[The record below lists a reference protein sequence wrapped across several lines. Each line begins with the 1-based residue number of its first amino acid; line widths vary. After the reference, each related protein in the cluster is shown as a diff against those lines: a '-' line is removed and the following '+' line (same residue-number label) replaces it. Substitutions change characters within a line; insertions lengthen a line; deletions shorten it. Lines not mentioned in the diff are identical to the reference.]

1 MVHLLISCTVYL
13 PCQLIESICFLVCV
27 SEPVLR
33 PNISPL
39 THRGSGLM
47 RYANIQIRSHSGLF
61 HADRCNKIS
70 SPLRNTNVIYNHL
83 CSDVFH
89 SHYAWAPL
97 TEHSA
102 YFDSRS
108 FTAHYV
114 MTLHRKSNSTATVYI
129 FLPCYGVTGSGCC
142 VFTYVYEVRP
152 VLAGHAETK
161 VPPEARVFLDHLHRK
176 NKK

>member
-1 MVHLLISCTVYL
+1 MCCVTVSLSLINPTAAPRKTQLRQSEISRCIYIKYIVCLHVYPILACTVYL
-13 PCQLIESICFLVCV
+13 LCQLIESICFLVCV

-47 RYANIQIRSHSGLF
+47 RYANIQIRSRSGLF

-89 SHYAWAPL
+89 SH
-97 TEHSA
+97 
-102 YFDSRS
+102 
-108 FTAHYV
+108 
-114 MTLHRKSNSTATVYI
+114 
-129 FLPCYGVTGSGCC
+129 
-142 VFTYVYEVRP
+142 
-152 VLAGHAETK
+152 
-161 VPPEARVFLDHLHRK
+161 
-176 NKK
+176 